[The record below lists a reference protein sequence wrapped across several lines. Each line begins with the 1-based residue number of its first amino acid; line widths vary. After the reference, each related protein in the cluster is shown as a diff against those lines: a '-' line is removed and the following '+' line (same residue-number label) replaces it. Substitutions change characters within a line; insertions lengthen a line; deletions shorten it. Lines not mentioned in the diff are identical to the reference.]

1 MRQQL
6 KQVRYYLVA
15 SLGDLERSVMDLL
28 WDSAEPLT
36 ANDLRDD
43 LAALGTDAKEL
54 AVTTVLTVLARLEK
68 KGLVLRERTTRP
80 HRYTASS
87 TREDHTVGL
96 LNDALGTAQDREAVL
111 ARFIGG
117 ISADE
122 AASLRGILDTVKSA

>member
-1 MRQQL
+1 M
-6 KQVRYYLVA
+6 A

-68 KGLVLRERTTRP
+68 KGLVERERSIRP
-80 HRYTASS
+80 HRYAASS
-87 TREDHTVGL
+87 SREDHTVGL
-96 LNDALGTAQDREAVL
+96 LNEALGTAQDREAVL

-122 AASLRGILDTVKSA
+122 AASLRAILDSVKSA